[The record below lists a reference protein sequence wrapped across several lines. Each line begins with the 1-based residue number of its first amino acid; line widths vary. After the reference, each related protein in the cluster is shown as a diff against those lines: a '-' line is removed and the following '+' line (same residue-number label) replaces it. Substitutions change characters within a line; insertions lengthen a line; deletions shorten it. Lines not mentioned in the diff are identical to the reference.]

1 VHASV
6 QAFFINMQNKVQI
19 FLLIDIKSYKPN
31 IVFKDKKINII
42 STNIVIENEIQSND
56 IFEFDV
62 FNIVNNSSAIF
73 IQKILINGIEAN
85 LFHNTNFI
93 MRNNEYV
100 ENKKL
105 TSPYR
110 IDFNGT
116 YQLKI
121 NDAYLESLR
130 SQHWHISNNNFD
142 YVFNYI
148 FSEDFFDLVY
158 RPRNYKKILSESIC
172 ALGDSFTYGIGLD
185 NLDTWPVL
193 LEEKIKLPVMN
204 LAVAGAG
211 IDLIYNNYKKLIKEY
226 NFKKI
231 IINLPNMERRLIRC
245 RLEKNK
251 FYKVP
256 NTFTPTNSNN
266 PWLYANYKNVKIRR
280 KKIEKNIIDDIDC
293 FYSKKILEKL
303 INLSKQTNIKTFYT
317 SRDDS
322 TYSYIKSNYTDI
334 DILPQYPRLTLFKER
349 SNNGAGGH
357 PARAHNE
364 HFVKEII
371 NLI

>member
-1 VHASV
+1 MHASV

-19 FLLIDIKSYKPN
+19 FLSIDIKEYKPN
-31 IVFKDKKINII
+31 IFFKNKKIDII
-42 STNIVIENEIQSND
+42 STNIVIEDEIQNNN

-62 FNIVNNSSAIF
+62 SNIAGGSSTIF
-73 IQKILINGIEAN
+73 IQKILINGVEAN
-85 LFHNTNFI
+85 LFHNTIFI
-93 MRNNEYV
+93 MKNNEYI

-105 TSPYR
+105 TSIQR
-110 IDFNGT
+110 IDFGGT

-121 NDAYLESLR
+121 DDTYLEPLR
-130 SQHWHISNNNFD
+130 SQHWHVSNSNFD
-142 YVFNYI
+142 YIFNYI
-148 FSEDFFDLVY
+148 FCEDVFDLIY
-158 RPRNYKKILSESIC
+158 RPRNYKKILSDSIC
-172 ALGDSFTYGIGLD
+172 VLGDSFTYGSGLD

-193 LEEKIKLPVMN
+193 LEEKIKVPVMN

-256 NTFTPTNSNN
+256 NSFTPTDSDN
-266 PWLYANYKNVKIRR
+266 PWLYANYKTIKSGR
-280 KKIEKNIIDDIDC
+280 KKVEKYIINDIDC
-293 FYSKKILEKL
+293 FYSKKILKKL
-303 INLSKQTNIKTFYT
+303 INLSKQQNIKTFYT
-317 SRDDS
+317 SRDNL
-322 TYSYIKSNYTDI
+322 TYSYIKSNYTDAN
-334 DILPQYPRLTLFKER
+334 ILPHYPQLTLFRDRAK
-349 SNNGAGGH
+349 NGTH
-357 PARAHNE
+357 PARIHNE
-364 HFVKEII
+364 YFVKEII